1 MYIILYNDNA
11 IFDIAV
17 GVAGGF
23 GVYSYFRHTN
33 AAVIGGALCL
43 VAFDLIMRLR
53 NQTEDA
59 PLIAPDAGG
68 HIWFAPMWL
77 LGLISAG
84 NGGAFWL
91 GWL

>member
-1 MYIILYNDNA
+1 MYIIIYNDNA

-23 GVYSYFRHTN
+23 GVYSYFRNTN
-33 AAVIGGALCL
+33 AAVLAGIVILI
-43 VAFDLIMRLR
+43 AFDLFLRLR
-53 NQTEDA
+53 NQSEDA

-68 HIWFAPMWL
+68 HIWYAPMWL
-77 LGLISAG
+77 LGLVSAG
-84 NGGAFWL
+84 IGGAFWL